1 MDEILTLLK
10 DNKEWLFSGVGV
22 VIVAGIWRFFF
33 KKRQAELTQTIQA
46 GERSTNVQSGRDA
59 HINLDKRVNKK

>member
-1 MDEILTLLK
+1 LDEILTLLK

-22 VIVAGIWRFFF
+22 VIVAGICRFFF

-46 GERSTNVQSGRDA
+46 GERSTSVQSGRDT